1 MGFSVYF
8 PSQGPLPLKRALP
21 VRGALGEALGMGAGQ
36 EASLTASQSPP
47 PLIIPAPMS
56 PLLSVLGGGIQKGH
70 LGPVAS
76 IQAVSRFQVPH
87 PSGVASSSSSL
98 LAGQRAGTALGEGC
112 YAGSSGNRMFR
123 ILAFTLFNRNGK
135 RPFSKQLVGAE
146 IPTESNASV

>member
-1 MGFSVYF
+1 MGCSVYF

-21 VRGALGEALGMGAGQ
+21 VPGALGEALGMGAGQ
-36 EASLTASQSPP
+36 EASLPASQSPP
-47 PLIIPAPMS
+47 PIIPTPMS
-56 PLLSVLGGGIQKGH
+56 PLLSVLGGRIQKGH

-76 IQAVSRFQVPH
+76 IQAGSRFQVPH

-98 LAGQRAGTALGEGC
+98 LAAQRAGTALGEGC